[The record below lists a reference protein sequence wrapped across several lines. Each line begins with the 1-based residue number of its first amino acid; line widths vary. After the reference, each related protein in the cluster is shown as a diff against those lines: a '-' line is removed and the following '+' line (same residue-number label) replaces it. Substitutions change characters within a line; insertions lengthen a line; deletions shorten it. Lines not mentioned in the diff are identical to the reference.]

1 MAVVNIAAMNT
12 IYVYHLHTHTA
23 KGLPSSYFAC
33 LRDQDWTH
41 VHAARQ
47 PAQQQIRQLA
57 YATAYHLL
65 AHHNHLNSADL
76 RVQAD
81 AYGKPQAHFC
91 SDVALP
97 YFNISHSHE
106 LISIAVSSQPVGVD
120 VEYICTNVDT
130 SLLAQNFCPEADA
143 AQLADAGFFAYW
155 TSKEAVLKAH
165 GNGLRT
171 DPAELHLMPPAQRFQ
186 ALHRSPAALGTQTH
200 QVSLCPAP
208 DEYCCAV
215 ASPLSAPLLQAKR
228 LQTEQLHRL
237 LH

>member
-1 MAVVNIAAMNT
+1 MAVVSIAAMNT

-23 KGLPSSYFAC
+23 KGLPSSFFAC

-41 VHAARQ
+41 IHAARQ

-57 YATAYHLL
+57 YASAYHLL
-65 AHHNHLNSADL
+65 AHHNQLSPAAL
-76 RVQAD
+76 QIQPD
-81 AYGKPQAHFC
+81 AYGKPQARF
-91 SDVALP
+91 SRDVALP

-106 LISIAVSSQPVGVD
+106 LISIAVSSQAVGVD
-120 VEYICTNVDT
+120 VEHLAPTADT
-130 SLLAQNFCPEADA
+130 TLLAQHFCPEADA
-143 AQLADAGFFAYW
+143 TAVEGAGFFAYW

-171 DPAELHLMPPAQRFQ
+171 DPAELQLLPPALHFQ
-186 ALHRSPAALGTQTH
+186 SLRRSPPALGLQQH

-208 DEYCCAV
+208 DSYCCAV
-215 ASPLSAPLLQAKR
+215 ASSLAAPLLQATC
-228 LQTEQLHRL
+228 LQTKQLHRL

>member
-1 MAVVNIAAMNT
+1 MNT

-23 KGLPSSYFAC
+23 KGLPSSFFAC
-33 LRDQDWTH
+33 LHDQDWAH
-41 VHAARQ
+41 VNAARQ
-47 PAQQQIRQLA
+47 PAQQQVRQLA

-65 AHHNHLNSADL
+65 AHHNQVRCTALSL
-76 RVQAD
+76 RAD
-81 AYGKPQAHFC
+81 AYGKPQADFSH
-91 SDVALP
+91 DVALP

-120 VEYICTNVDT
+120 VEHMATSLDT
-130 SLLAQNFCPEADA
+130 STLAQHFFAEPEA
-143 AQLADAGFFAYW
+143 QHLHGPRFFAYW

-171 DPAELHLMPPAQRFQ
+171 DPIELGLLPPTEHFQ
-186 ALHRSPAALGTQTH
+186 PLRHSPARLALQHH

-208 DEYCCAV
+208 DDYCCAV
-215 ASPLSAPLLQAKR
+215 ASPLTDPLLQAQG
-228 LQTEQLHRL
+228 LQSEQLHRL